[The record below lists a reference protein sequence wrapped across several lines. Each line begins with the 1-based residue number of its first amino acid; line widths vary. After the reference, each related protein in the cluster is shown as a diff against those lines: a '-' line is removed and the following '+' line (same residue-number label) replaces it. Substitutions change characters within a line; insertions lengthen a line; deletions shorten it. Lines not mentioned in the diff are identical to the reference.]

1 MKKIII
7 ICVVFITV
15 SFASSA
21 QSWPTSVTGIT
32 TIANDSV
39 VTEGNL
45 SAGKIISDLRW
56 ASSSAVA
63 CFTTSQFHRYQGN
76 HVFYGITIKPGSI
89 VKVKAKPGNNTEEIS
104 LYGYMMDKNDYHM
117 VPALQQCITCEA
129 DYKRD
134 KPMKGKVLTDEREI
148 EFRNPTSETYNIII
162 GVSAPKGVTERKFS
176 LMIKTVI

>member
-7 ICVVFITV
+7 SFCFVALISIT
-15 SFASSA
+15 STA
-21 QSWPTSVTGIT
+21 QTWPSSVTGIT
-32 TIANDSV
+32 TLANDSV

-45 SAGKIISDLRW
+45 SNGKIISDLRW
-56 ASSSAVA
+56 ATSSAVA

-89 VKVKAKPGNNTEEIS
+89 VKVKAKPANNTEEIS

-117 VPALQQCITCEA
+117 VPALEQCITCEA

-148 EFRNPTSETYNIII
+148 EFRNPTTETYNIII
-162 GVSAPKGVTERKFS
+162 GVAAPKGITERKFS
-176 LMIKTVI
+176 LIIKTVI